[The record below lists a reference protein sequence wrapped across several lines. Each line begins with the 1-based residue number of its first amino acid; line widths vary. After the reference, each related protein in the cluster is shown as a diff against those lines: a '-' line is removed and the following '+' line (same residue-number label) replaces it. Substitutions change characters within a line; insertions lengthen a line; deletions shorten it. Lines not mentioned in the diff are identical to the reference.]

1 MLELEDLDVRYG
13 AVRALRGVNV
23 QVRQGEIVTLIG
35 ANGAG
40 KSTVIRA
47 ISGLVAVHA
56 GRIVYHGED
65 VAGLPAHV
73 LVAKGIC
80 QSPEGRRIFANLT
93 VRENLEMG
101 AYLQRIPAASL
112 RREMDR
118 VLDIFPRLR
127 ERLTQLG
134 GTLSGGEQQMLAI
147 GRALMSKPKLLL
159 LDEPSLGLAPFLV
172 RQILGIIQTINQ
184 QGVTILLVEQN
195 AYQALRIA
203 HRGYVLESGEIAL
216 HGDAEFLLNDE
227 GVRRAYLG
235 H

>member
-147 GRALMSKPKLLL
+147 GRAL
-159 LDEPSLGLAPFLV
+159 
-172 RQILGIIQTINQ
+172 
-184 QGVTILLVEQN
+184 
-195 AYQALRIA
+195 
-203 HRGYVLESGEIAL
+203 
-216 HGDAEFLLNDE
+216 
-227 GVRRAYLG
+227 
-235 H
+235 